1 MTEHGIWVFVHVML
15 LVYWLG
21 ADLGVLLLAQAA
33 KRADLSFGER
43 AFALKMA
50 ITIDLTPRLCFALM
64 LPVGLHVT
72 ASGGFA
78 PIPAS
83 LLAASWAIA
92 LGWILLL
99 FAIGRNEGKP
109 AAETYGRI
117 NLGLQAVLML
127 VVGAVAL
134 SSMLGHGPLPGG
146 WFAAKLL
153 GLAVIFAMSIGID
166 FAFRPVAPAFV
177 RLASEGSTPD
187 IERCIAGAIDGAIRY
202 VLGLYALL
210 IAIAFLGV
218 VKPF

>member
-83 LLAASWAIA
+83 LLAAAWAIA

-109 AAETYGRI
+109 AAEAYGRI

-134 SSMLGHGPLPGG
+134 NEGY
-146 WFAAKLL
+146 
-153 GLAVIFAMSIGID
+153 VT
-166 FAFRPVAPAFV
+166 
-177 RLASEGSTPD
+177 SENTTS
-187 IERCIAGAIDGAIRY
+187 
-202 VLGLYALL
+202 L
-210 IAIAFLGV
+210 
-218 VKPF
+218 